1 MDSLTSRLGT
11 RFLVVTVVPNMLLF
25 SYIGFLFAAGAPTH
39 PASLARA
46 IKVLNGLSIREIVA
60 SVLVVL
66 IISFVTHPLQ
76 TPLIRLAE
84 GYWHGLPFG
93 STVAAWFTVRFQNEL
108 RQSRDRGRGSG
119 SWGSAAARRR
129 REWLPPRRMLLPT
142 VLGNTLWKGEHTAGA
157 RYGLV
162 LERAWPRLS
171 LLLSASCLNE
181 LRDRR
186 NQLDSAAQFCFTAG
200 IATVAGICLLTWHE
214 SWLFLPFVTYV
225 LCWVSYRAAIA
236 AAQSFS
242 GSLAAAV
249 DLHHLQLFDALQL
262 KRPAD
267 LAEERDLNIKLDFLF
282 RYVLS
287 DEGQMREF
295 RYVATGPDESPAQ
308 GSP

>member
-1 MDSLTSRLGT
+1 MSGRRDDEFTDYVTERMWWLRRLAYLLCQDWPRADDLVQATITRLYTHWGRAAAVEHTDGYVRTILVREYLSERRSGWARRVSLT
-11 RFLVVTVVPNMLLF
+11 
-25 SYIGFLFAAGAPTH
+25 
-39 PASLARA
+39 
-46 IKVLNGLSIREIVA
+46 
-60 SVLVVL
+60 
-66 IISFVTHPLQ
+66 
-76 TPLIRLAE
+76 
-84 GYWHGLPFG
+84 
-93 STVAAWFTVRFQNEL
+93 
-108 RQSRDRGRGSG
+108 
-119 SWGSAAARRR
+119 
-129 REWLPPRRMLLPT
+129 
-142 VLGNTLWKGEHTAGA
+142 GEHTAGA

-186 NQLDSAAQFCFTAG
+186 NQLDSAAQFCFTANV
-200 IATVAGICLLTWHE
+200 ATVARICLLPWHE
-214 SWLFLPFVTYV
+214 SWLFLPFATYA
-225 LCWVSYRAAIA
+225 LCWFSYRAAIA

-242 GSLAAAV
+242 GSLAAAL